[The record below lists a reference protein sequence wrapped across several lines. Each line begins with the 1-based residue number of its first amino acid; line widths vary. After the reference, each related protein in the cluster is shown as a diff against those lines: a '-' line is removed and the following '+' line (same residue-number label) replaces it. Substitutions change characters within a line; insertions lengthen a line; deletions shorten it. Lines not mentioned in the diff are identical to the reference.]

1 MGGGRLMVG
10 RLLAPLVAVSLSV
23 CAALRPVH
31 AQDGFGIEDDNL
43 QPVPPAVATALRAH
57 VRNTDY
63 KECADG
69 EFVGSAVDLS
79 GTGRKRDWIAK
90 TADGCAWG
98 VNIAKIWVLRN
109 EQMRY
114 RVVLDHGGQGV
125 VLLNAK
131 TKGLRDLN
139 MPSGSAGHYSDLL
152 LKFDGRRYQV
162 IKSCGIVLGGTE
174 GRAQHPDGRCR
185 VN

>member
-1 MGGGRLMVG
+1 MGSGRLMVG

-23 CAALRPVH
+23 CAVLQPVH

-79 GTGRKRDWIAK
+79 GTGKKLDWIAK

-98 VNIAKIWVLRN
+98 ANTAKIWILRN

-114 RVVLDHGGQGV
+114 RVVLDAGGQGV

-139 MPSGSAGHYSDLL
+139 MPSGAAGHYSDSL
-152 LKFDGRRYQV
+152 LKFDGRRYKV
-162 IKSCGIVLGGTE
+162 SKSCAIVLGSAGE
-174 GRAQHPDGRCR
+174 SAKHQDGQCHL
-185 VN
+185 N